1 MSDPIATRPIPP
13 HLQADERLRAM
24 CLSGALTYE
33 AYTQAL
39 IDTGFGQIE
48 IRARRP
54 YRLLDKTTYKLDQP
68 LLLESLDSVS
78 FKVPIPADGAC
89 IFTGKTAI
97 YSGAQEY
104 LDDGAGHIMQPGI
117 PLAVCD
123 KTAGKLAERFPEE
136 IMTTDSTWYYDGGG
150 CC

>member
-1 MSDPIATRPIPP
+1 SAGIGTF
-13 HLQADERLRAM
+13 
-24 CLSGALTYE
+24 S
-33 AYTQAL
+33 
-39 IDTGFGQIE
+39 
-48 IRARRP
+48 
-54 YRLLDKTTYKLDQP
+54 
-68 LLLESLDSVS
+68 
-78 FKVPIPADGAC
+78 
-89 IFTGKTAI
+89 GKTAF